1 MQHSLLCSVRLLIL
15 VRFSVKQLLWGQA
28 RVSQRQSWEGESM
41 NRREVREIL
50 AAHAD
55 GLDHPDLHS
64 GRNGQVQGLLDL
76 AEQLQAVLVP
86 VAPDSHYRR
95 RLAGELILRAQDNQE
110 GSEVSTLQ
118 QRRRGILIGAAA
130 LGSLASVL
138 GVAIAFVLAWRHG
151 RAGHIA
157 TG

>member
-1 MQHSLLCSVRLLIL
+1 
-15 VRFSVKQLLWGQA
+15 
-28 RVSQRQSWEGESM
+28 M
-41 NRREVREIL
+41 NRREVREVL

-55 GLDHPDLHS
+55 GLDDPYARA
-64 GRNGQVQGLLDL
+64 GQNATRNEQIKGLLDL
-76 AEQLQAVLVP
+76 AEKLQAILVP

-95 RLAGELILRAQDNQE
+95 RLHGELILRAQDRQE
-110 GSEVSTLQ
+110 VGEDSTFQ
-118 QRRRGILIGAAA
+118 QHRRGILIGAAA
-130 LGSLASVL
+130 LGSVASVL